1 MHKNEDVT
9 EKETIR
15 IPSVDHVCMD
25 GIKTEYTKGGPG
37 KRQLK
42 GKTICRIAAA
52 GLTGVIL
59 TLHTGGT
66 AYACPGPDCAPRQ
79 TAVYT
84 QSPISTQAVWWGS
97 DDKDQEKDEVSQ
109 QNGTSKDRQ
118 KSEWNEK
125 EVLKRWN
132 LDGDDFPEEEDSDE
146 ETTPEELT
154 PYFKEAV
161 SEAVAWYDGRTPPS
175 GNLVIYSERAKAILK
190 AASRL
195 AVKSADKE
203 SDRLLSACGTFFEN
217 AGSPFSVSLVGA
229 LQAGVY
235 SKGTGANERAVEVK
249 ESLQAASEK
258 IYSTK
263 KDSET
268 GSDDDSGKDSAMES
282 FLRKKEEGKDKNSS
296 EQEDSDSGNQFSEDE
311 ISEDKK
317 DYVEEHS
324 IEEHSE
330 ETDSKEKDTDLYASN
345 DDLGKKSS
353 SSKNSS
359 KRSAADIRIPL
370 RYPAAAIN
378 SFNSFSDDRRTVF
391 IGDSRTVG
399 MEMYCG
405 GNPDEYWSAKNSMG
419 YSWMVSTGIPNVE
432 YLIDENTD
440 VVILMGVNDL
450 GNVYQYIDYINQ
462 KAAEWK
468 RLGARTFFVSVTPVD
483 DGRSPNAKN
492 SRIESFNTY
501 AQENLKDVYYI
512 DAYSRIRYTFGSP
525 DGIHFDG
532 NTYRDIYQIIKFYLY
547 RGWYEQAGLWFYF
560 DCGKPLTGWKYVDG
574 QWQYMDGYGVR
585 WVKNGR
591 VGNLCFLPLPDVD
604 GSQEKVLLP
613 LF

>member
-59 TLHTGGT
+59 TLHTGGA
-66 AYACPGPDCAPRQ
+66 AYACPGPDCTPRQ

-84 QSPISTQAVWWGS
+84 QSPISTQTVWWGS
-97 DDKDQEKDEVSQ
+97 DDKDQEKDEDSQ
-109 QNGTSKDRQ
+109 QDGTSKDRQ

-125 EVLKRWN
+125 EVLKRWD

-154 PYFKEAV
+154 PYFEEAV
-161 SEAVAWYDGRTPPS
+161 SEAVAWYDGHTPPS

-282 FLRKKEEGKDKNSS
+282 FLQNRKEEEDNKTS
-296 EQEDSDSGNQFSEDE
+296 EQEDSGSEEQFSRDEFSEDELSEDE
-311 ISEDKK
+311 ISEEDLSEKEISQK
-317 DYVEEHS
+317 EISDEEY
-324 IEEHSE
+324 
-330 ETDSKEKDTDLYASN
+330 SKEENSQS
-345 DDLGKKSS
+345 KK
-353 SSKNSS
+353 SS
-359 KRSAADIRIPL
+359 KRSPADIRIPL
-370 RYPAAAIN
+370 RYPAASIN
-378 SFNSFSDDRRTVF
+378 SLDSFSDDRKTVF

-405 GNPDEYWSAKNSMG
+405 GNPDDYWSAKNSMG

-532 NTYRDIYQIIKFYLY
+532 NTYRDIYQIIQFYLY

-591 VGNLCFLPLPDVD
+591 VGNLCCLPLPDVD

>member
-1 MHKNEDVT
+1 MLNYQMHKNEDVT

-195 AVKSADKE
+195 AVK
-203 SDRLLSACGTFFEN
+203 
-217 AGSPFSVSLVGA
+217 
-229 LQAGVY
+229 
-235 SKGTGANERAVEVK
+235 
-249 ESLQAASEK
+249 
-258 IYSTK
+258 
-263 KDSET
+263 
-268 GSDDDSGKDSAMES
+268 
-282 FLRKKEEGKDKNSS
+282 
-296 EQEDSDSGNQFSEDE
+296 
-311 ISEDKK
+311 
-317 DYVEEHS
+317 
-324 IEEHSE
+324 
-330 ETDSKEKDTDLYASN
+330 
-345 DDLGKKSS
+345 
-353 SSKNSS
+353 
-359 KRSAADIRIPL
+359 
-370 RYPAAAIN
+370 
-378 SFNSFSDDRRTVF
+378 
-391 IGDSRTVG
+391 
-399 MEMYCG
+399 
-405 GNPDEYWSAKNSMG
+405 
-419 YSWMVSTGIPNVE
+419 
-432 YLIDENTD
+432 
-440 VVILMGVNDL
+440 
-450 GNVYQYIDYINQ
+450 
-462 KAAEWK
+462 
-468 RLGARTFFVSVTPVD
+468 
-483 DGRSPNAKN
+483 
-492 SRIESFNTY
+492 
-501 AQENLKDVYYI
+501 
-512 DAYSRIRYTFGSP
+512 
-525 DGIHFDG
+525 
-532 NTYRDIYQIIKFYLY
+532 
-547 RGWYEQAGLWFYF
+547 
-560 DCGKPLTGWKYVDG
+560 
-574 QWQYMDGYGVR
+574 
-585 WVKNGR
+585 
-591 VGNLCFLPLPDVD
+591 
-604 GSQEKVLLP
+604 
-613 LF
+613 

>member
-59 TLHTGGT
+59 TLHTGGA
-66 AYACPGPDCAPRQ
+66 AYACPGPDCTPRQ

-84 QSPISTQAVWWGS
+84 QSPISTQTVWWGS
-97 DDKDQEKDEVSQ
+97 DDKDQEKDEDSQ
-109 QNGTSKDRQ
+109 QDGTSKDRQ

-125 EVLKRWN
+125 EVLKRWD

-154 PYFKEAV
+154 PYFEEAV
-161 SEAVAWYDGRTPPS
+161 SEAVAWYDGHTPPS

-268 GSDDDSGKDSAMES
+268 GSDDDSGKDSAMET
-282 FLRKKEEGKDKNSS
+282 FLQNRKEEEDNKTS
-296 EQEDSDSGNQFSEDE
+296 EQEDSGSEEQFSRDEFSEDELSEDE
-311 ISEDKK
+311 ISEEDLSEKEISQK
-317 DYVEEHS
+317 EISDEEY
-324 IEEHSE
+324 
-330 ETDSKEKDTDLYASN
+330 SKEENSQS
-345 DDLGKKSS
+345 KK
-353 SSKNSS
+353 SS
-359 KRSAADIRIPL
+359 KRSPADIRIPL
-370 RYPAAAIN
+370 RYPAASIN
-378 SFNSFSDDRRTVF
+378 SLDSFSDDRKTVF

-405 GNPDEYWSAKNSMG
+405 GNPDDYWSAKNSMG

-468 RLGARTFFVSVTPVD
+468 KLGARTFFVSVTPVD

-492 SRIESFNTY
+492 SRIESFNAY
-501 AQENLKDVYYI
+501 AQENLQDVYYI

-560 DCGKPLTGWKYVDG
+560 DCGKPLAGWKYVDG

-591 VGNLCFLPLPDVD
+591 VGNLCCLPLPDVD

>member
-59 TLHTGGT
+59 TLHTGGA
-66 AYACPGPDCAPRQ
+66 AYACPGPDCTPWQ

-84 QSPISTQAVWWGS
+84 QSPISKQTVWWGS
-97 DDKDQEKDEVSQ
+97 DDKDQEKDEDSQ
-109 QNGTSKDRQ
+109 QDGTSKDRQ

-125 EVLKRWN
+125 EVLKRWD

-161 SEAVAWYDGRTPPS
+161 SEAVAWYDGHTPPS

-235 SKGTGANERAVEVK
+235 SKGTGANERAVEVRK
-249 ESLQAASEK
+249 SLQAASEK

-282 FLRKKEEGKDKNSS
+282 FLQNRKEEEDNKTS
-296 EQEDSDSGNQFSEDE
+296 EQEDSGSEEQFSRDEFSEDELSEDE
-311 ISEDKK
+311 ISEEDLSEKEISQK
-317 DYVEEHS
+317 EISDEEY
-324 IEEHSE
+324 
-330 ETDSKEKDTDLYASN
+330 SKEENSQSRK
-345 DDLGKKSS
+345 
-353 SSKNSS
+353 SS
-359 KRSAADIRIPL
+359 KRSPADIRIPL
-370 RYPAAAIN
+370 RYPAASIN
-378 SFNSFSDDRRTVF
+378 SLDSFSDDRKTVF

-405 GNPDEYWSAKNSMG
+405 GNPDDYWSAKNSMG

-560 DCGKPLTGWKYVDG
+560 DCGKPVTGWKYVDG

-591 VGNLCFLPLPDVD
+591 VGNLCCLPLPDVD

>member
-1 MHKNEDVT
+1 MHKIEDVSGN
-9 EKETIR
+9 EAVR
-15 IPSVDHVCMD
+15 IPPMDRVCMD
-25 GIKTEYTKGGPG
+25 GIRTEYIKREPG
-37 KRQLK
+37 DRHVK

-52 GLTGVIL
+52 GLTGLIL
-59 TLHTGGT
+59 TLYT
-66 AYACPGPDCAPRQ
+66 AGAVYACSGSDCAAPQ
-79 TAVYT
+79 TAAYT
-84 QSPISTQAVWWGS
+84 RSRLSMQETWWGS
-97 DDKDQEKDEVSQ
+97 DDKDQEKDEDTPGD
-109 QNGTSKDRQ
+109 GTSKGRQ
-118 KSEWNEK
+118 KTEWNEK
-125 EVLKRWN
+125 EVLRRWN

-235 SKGTGANERAVEVK
+235 SKGTGANERAVEVRK
-249 ESLQAASEK
+249 SLQAASEK

-268 GSDDDSGKDSAMES
+268 GSDDDSGKDSAIES
-282 FLRKKEEGKDKNSS
+282 FLQNRKEEEDNKTS
-296 EQEDSDSGNQFSEDE
+296 EQEDSGSEEQFSRDEFSEDELSEDE
-311 ISEDKK
+311 ISEEDLSEKEISQK
-317 DYVEEHS
+317 EISDEEY
-324 IEEHSE
+324 
-330 ETDSKEKDTDLYASN
+330 SKEENSQSRK
-345 DDLGKKSS
+345 
-353 SSKNSS
+353 SS
-359 KRSAADIRIPL
+359 KRSPADIRIPL
-370 RYPAAAIN
+370 RYPAASIN
-378 SFNSFSDDRRTVF
+378 SLDSFSDDRKTVF

-405 GNPDEYWSAKNSMG
+405 GNPDDYWSAKNSMG

-468 RLGARTFFVSVTPVD
+468 KLGARTFFVSVTPVD

-492 SRIESFNTY
+492 SRIESFNAY
-501 AQENLKDVYYI
+501 AQENLQDVYYI
-512 DAYSRIRYTFGSP
+512 DAYNRIRYTFGSP
-525 DGIHFDG
+525 DGIHYDG
-532 NTYRDIYQIIKFYLY
+532 STYRDIYQIIDFYLY

-591 VGNLCFLPLPDVD
+591 VGNLCCLPLPDVD